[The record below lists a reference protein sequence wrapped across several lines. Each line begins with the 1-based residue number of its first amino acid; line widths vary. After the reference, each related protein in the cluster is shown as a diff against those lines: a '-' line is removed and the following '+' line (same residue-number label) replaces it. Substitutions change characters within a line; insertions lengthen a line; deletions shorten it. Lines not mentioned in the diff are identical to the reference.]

1 MRQGRPSNIIPYR
14 RRGVFE
20 SMQTVDIDLDVL
32 NALKQLPSSTVHEAA
47 GRIGNLPSQIKPVS
61 KKMKLCGYAMTVL
74 SPPGDNLWLHRAIY
88 QANPGDILVV
98 DVGTAYEYGYWG
110 EIMTTAAMERGI
122 GGLVING
129 CVRDLDRLVE
139 LNFPVF
145 SRGIC
150 INGTGKDNEAQ
161 HAVNAPARIGNVIV
175 FPGDLVL
182 GDSDGVVVIPRAQ
195 VAKVAELAKA
205 REDKESKVISELHK
219 GKSTLEIYNL

>member
-1 MRQGRPSNIIPYR
+1 
-14 RRGVFE
+14 
-20 SMQTVDIDLDVL
+20 MQILHSDEELL
-32 NALKQLPSSTVHEAA
+32 NALSTLPSSTVHEAA

-61 KKMKLCGYAMTVL
+61 KTMKLCGFAMTVL

-88 QANPGDILVV
+88 QATPGDILVV

-110 EIMTTAAMERGI
+110 EIMTKAAIERGI

-139 LNFPVF
+139 LDFPIF
-145 SRGIC
+145 ARGIC
-150 INGTGKDNEAQ
+150 INGTGKDDQAQ
-161 HAVNAPARIGNVIV
+161 SVVNSPARIGDVIV

-182 GDSDGVVVIPRAQ
+182 GDSDGVVVIPRKQ
-195 VAKVAELAKA
+195 VSRVAELAKA
-205 REDKESKVISELHK
+205 REEKELKVMLELRQ